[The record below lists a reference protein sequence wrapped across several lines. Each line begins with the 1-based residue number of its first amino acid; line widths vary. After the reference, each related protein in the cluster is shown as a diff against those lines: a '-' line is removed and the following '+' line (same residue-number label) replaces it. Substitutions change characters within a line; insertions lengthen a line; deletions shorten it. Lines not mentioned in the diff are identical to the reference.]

1 MKRKTF
7 QKRLMAVGIQR
18 NEAGA
23 LSREICKTMY
33 ERGNPAALGVCL
45 VAHIMNPIH
54 APIQACE
61 NYFGSQ
67 HAMLFLSGNGHVL
80 KRDATFGAAW
90 MYIRDVAESR
100 EHGLYYKDE
109 VTREINAD
117 LYPDLGQCLKRLSD
131 AINRSYASEAMQ
143 C

>member
-7 QKRLMAVGIQR
+7 QKQLMAKGIQR
-18 NEAGA
+18 NEAA
-23 LSREICKTMY
+23 YLSSEICKTMY

-45 VAHIMNPIH
+45 VAHIMKPIH

-67 HAMLFLSGNGHVL
+67 HAMLYLSGNGHVL
-80 KRDATFGAAW
+80 IRDAAFGAAW

-100 EHGLYYKDE
+100 EDALLYKDD
-109 VTREINAD
+109 VMREINAD
-117 LYPDLGQCLKRLSD
+117 RYPDLGQCLKRLCD
-131 AINRSYASEAMQ
+131 AINRGYALEAMQ

>member
-18 NEAGA
+18 NEASA

-45 VAHIMNPIH
+45 VAHIMKPIH

-67 HAMLFLSGNGHVL
+67 HAMLYLSGNGHVL
-80 KRDATFGAAW
+80 IRDAAFGAAW
-90 MYIRDVAESR
+90 MYIRDVGESR

-117 LYPDLGQCLKRLSD
+117 RYPDLGQCLKRLSE
-131 AINRSYASEAMQ
+131 AINRRYALEAMQ

>member
-7 QKRLMAVGIQR
+7 QKQLMAKGIQR
-18 NEAGA
+18 NEAA
-23 LSREICKTMY
+23 YLSSEICKTMY

-45 VAHIMNPIH
+45 VAHIMKPIH

-67 HAMLFLSGNGHVL
+67 HAMLYLSGNGHVL
-80 KRDATFGAAW
+80 IRDAAFGAAW

-100 EHGLYYKDE
+100 EDVLLYKDD
-109 VTREINAD
+109 VMREINAD
-117 LYPDLGQCLKRLSD
+117 RYPDLGQCLKRLCD
-131 AINRSYASEAMQ
+131 AINRGYALEAMQ

>member
-45 VAHIMNPIH
+45 VAHIMKPIH

-67 HAMLFLSGNGHVL
+67 HAMLYLFGNGHVGIS
-80 KRDATFGAAW
+80 RAAFGAAW
-90 MYIRDVAESR
+90 MYIHDVAESR
-100 EHGLYYKDE
+100 ENGLYYKDE
-109 VTREINAD
+109 VAREINAD
-117 LYPDLGQCLKRLSD
+117 RYPDLGQCFKRFCDSV
-131 AINRSYASEAMQ
+131 NWSYAAEAMQ

>member
-7 QKRLMAVGIQR
+7 QKQLMAIGIQR
-18 NEAGA
+18 NEADS

-45 VAHIMNPIH
+45 VAHIMKPIH

-61 NYFGSQ
+61 SYFGSQ
-67 HAMLFLSGNGHVL
+67 HAMLYLSGNGHDL
-80 KRDATFGAAW
+80 KRDAALGAAW
-90 MYIRDVAESR
+90 MYIRDVGESR

-117 LYPDLGQCLKRLSD
+117 RYPDLGQCLKRLSE
-131 AINRSYASEAMQ
+131 AINRGYVLEAMQ

>member
-7 QKRLMAVGIQR
+7 QKRLMAFGIQR
-18 NEAGA
+18 NEACA

-33 ERGNPAALGVCL
+33 ERGNPAAPGVCL
-45 VAHIMNPIH
+45 VAHIMKPIH

-61 NYFGSQ
+61 NYYGSQ
-67 HAMLFLSGNGHVL
+67 HAMLYLSGNGHVL
-80 KRDATFGAAW
+80 KRDAAFGAAW

-100 EHGLYYKDE
+100 EDALIHKDA
-109 VTREINAD
+109 VMREINAD
-117 LYPDLGQCLKRLSD
+117 RYPDLGQCLKRLCD
-131 AINRSYASEAMQ
+131 AINRGYVLEAMQ